1 LILYPHP
8 PFRARVWQ
16 LRENLSAYDA
26 LYLALGET
34 LTDSVLLTGMRVSR
48 QTPLTRSAIAAS
60 AISHRRDSFRRLP
73 IVALPAIGETPGV
86 WRSLVTR
93 PDTARLDELQQCC

>member
-1 LILYPHP
+1 VSIPQADRAVSELGEVRLILYPHP

-34 LTDSVLLTGMRVSR
+34 LTDSVLLTGDAGLAANAAHSIGDRRVR
-48 QTPLTRSAIAAS
+48 HLA
-60 AISHRRDSFRRLP
+60 
-73 IVALPAIGETPGV
+73 
-86 WRSLVTR
+86 
-93 PDTARLDELQQCC
+93 